1 MDIQGNP
8 NSLRLVGV
16 VMGIGSLLFT
26 VAAFTTAYFR
36 RIPPTDPLEQLLVI
50 AGDPVGWTAQAILF
64 PIAMAI
70 IAASFALAAAAL
82 PATPAKTVAIL
93 AAVLSAIACLVWIPI
108 SISRLQLLGAA
119 PALIASFDA
128 SSPPQVMSG
137 DRGWFWAYTIVTLV
151 SMILI
156 GAALALG
163 GALPRLGWIVAG
175 LAALSLLVVA
185 PFVMRDWP
193 PFMSYLFT
201 LAMAIGLLRS
211 HAS

>member
-8 NSLRLVGV
+8 NGLRLASV
-16 VMGIGSLLFT
+16 VMLIGSLLFM

-36 RIPPTDPLEQLLVI
+36 RMPPTDPLEQLQVI
-50 AGDPVGWTAQAILF
+50 GGDPVGWTAQAVLF
-64 PIAMAI
+64 PITMAVI
-70 IAASFALAAAAL
+70 TASFALMAAAL

-93 AAVLSAIACLVWIPI
+93 AAVLSAIACLLWIPI
-108 SISRLQLLGAA
+108 SVARLQLLSAA
-119 PALIASFDA
+119 PALIASFDPNA
-128 SSPPQVMSG
+128 PPQVMNG
-137 DRGWFWAYTIVTLV
+137 DRRLFWVYTIVTLA

-163 GALPRLGWIVAG
+163 GALPRMGWIVAG
-175 LAALSLLVVA
+175 LAALSLVVIA

-201 LAMAIGLLRS
+201 LVLAIGLLRS
-211 HAS
+211 HAP